1 MVKQGSLA
9 SDSRLEVEEMIAYAT
24 GSGHSRED
32 VIVSGSRSI
41 GKHILNAL
49 TERAAA
55 AAERSRF
62 AAMPS
67 RYLDDVGMTEAE
79 RVAVLGYEEPMVDG
93 WRVVASHL

>member
-1 MVKQGSLA
+1 MV
-9 SDSRLEVEEMIAYAT
+9 AYVA
-24 GSGHSRED
+24 GSG
-32 VIVSGSRSI
+32 GSFGGVGAWGPFAI

-55 AAERSRF
+55 ASERSRF
-62 AAMPS
+62 AVLPS

-79 RVAVLGYEEPMVDG
+79 RAAALGYEELVVDG

>member
-1 MVKQGSLA
+1 MAANVAGSVR
-9 SDSRLEVEEMIAYAT
+9 SRRDFGVAGYLT
-24 GSGHSRED
+24 
-32 VIVSGSRSI
+32 I

-49 TERAAA
+49 SERAAT

-62 AAMPS
+62 AALSS

-79 RVAVLGYEEPMVDG
+79 RAAVLGYEEPLDDG

>member
-1 MVKQGSLA
+1 MV
-9 SDSRLEVEEMIAYAT
+9 AYVA
-24 GSGHSRED
+24 GSGALFRRASAL
-32 VIVSGSRSI
+32 GGPFAI
-41 GKHILNAL
+41 GKQILNAL

-62 AAMPS
+62 AALPS

-79 RVAVLGYEEPMVDG
+79 RAAALGYEEPAVDG